1 MRKELEKKLQE
12 LETKRFY
19 IEMIDRWKPCD
30 REDWDNVNAEISKVK
45 KALKELAE

>member
-1 MRKELEKKLQE
+1 MREELEKKLAK
-12 LETKRFY
+12 LEETRFY

-30 REDWDNVNAEISKVK
+30 REDWDKVNAEIYKVK